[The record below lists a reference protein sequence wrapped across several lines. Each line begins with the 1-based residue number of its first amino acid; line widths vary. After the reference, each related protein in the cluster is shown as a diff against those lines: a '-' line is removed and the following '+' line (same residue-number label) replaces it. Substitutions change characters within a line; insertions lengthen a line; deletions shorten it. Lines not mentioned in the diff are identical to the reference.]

1 MRKNSKK
8 TTKST
13 ELYVNMM
20 DPDGI
25 LDTKYNLILAKV
37 RANIPIIT
45 SEIDDLVRY
54 GAEMVLDLIDDAY
67 DAISAN
73 VTFVKDG
80 KLAEKL
86 IKVIKE
92 DLKKETPWYKKVW
105 NWITKP
111 FKKNK

>member
-37 RANIPIIT
+37 RANVPIIT

-67 DAISAN
+67 DAISDN

-111 FKKNK
+111 FRKNK